1 MPVYQRELVD
11 FLKRQNVSSGFL
23 DQLKVNYRPLIC
35 PLDELINNIG
45 KAESVFDVGCGS
57 GQFALLIAEF
67 SNVKRIGGVE
77 IDERLVNNARKL
89 LAPYSSKVQ
98 VDFSVYDGSNLPASI
113 HTYDLIFLVDVLHH
127 IPKKFQEGFIAMI
140 YSLMR
145 PGARFVLK
153 DIDASSPFVYSN
165 KMHDMIFAREI
176 GNEWTYDRA
185 MKVTRDIGFKIV
197 SSSKRRMYV
206 YPHYTITLEK

>member
-1 MPVYQRELVD
+1 MVKQSELVD
-11 FLKRQNVSSGFL
+11 FLKKQNVTSGFL

-45 KAESVFDVGCGS
+45 SAESVFDIGCGS

-89 LAPYSSKVQ
+89 LAPYSGKVQ
-98 VDFSVYDGSNLPASI
+98 IDFNAYDGSALPASI
-113 HTYDLIFLVDVLHH
+113 GTYDLIFLVDVLHH
-127 IPKKFQEGFIAMI
+127 IPKKFQAGFLAKV

-153 DIDASSPFVYSN
+153 DIDASSPFVLSN
-165 KMHDMIFAREI
+165 KMHDMVFAREI
-176 GNEWTYDRA
+176 GNEWPYERA
-185 MKVTRDIGFKIV
+185 MKVTREIGFKV
-197 SSSKRRMYV
+197 VDSSKRRMYV
-206 YPHYTITLEK
+206 YPHYTIALEK

>member
-1 MPVYQRELVD
+1 MQVFQHELVE
-11 FLKRQNVSSGFL
+11 FLKKQTISSGFL

-45 KAESVFDVGCGS
+45 NAESVFDIGCGS

-77 IDERLVNNARKL
+77 IDGRLVNNAKKL
-89 LAPYSSKVQ
+89 LAPYQSKVQ
-98 VDFSVYDGSNLPASI
+98 IDFSAYDGSALPASI
-113 HTYDLIFLVDVLHH
+113 GTYDLIFLVDVLHH
-127 IPKKFQEGFIAMI
+127 IPKKFQEGFLTKV
-140 YSLMR
+140 YSLMK

-153 DIDASSPFVYSN
+153 DINASSLFVYCN

-185 MKVTRDIGFKIV
+185 MELCRNIGFKMV